1 MLLLTFALA
10 QLPAVAQAEEAG
22 WPNFT
27 VQPGL
32 QMWTPLYAGND
43 GSLRPQSTIGGLI
56 KVNYAF
62 TDNLGAHVRGV
73 YGGNK
78 TTDHIPSVDRSFNAW
93 AAGLGLDFHASIG
106 DRVQWVNTM
115 GLAYGQNTATVDELE
130 QPSVT
135 TLGAYFVTGLDITV
149 MGPMGVWMDW
159 GCQVVGPS
167 FATIPETA
175 GGTEE
180 FEASSWHI
188 NALGAGGMRF
198 AF

>member
-1 MLLLTFALA
+1 
-10 QLPAVAQAEEAG
+10 
-22 WPNFT
+22 
-27 VQPGL
+27 
-32 QMWTPLYAGND
+32 
-43 GSLRPQSTIGGLI
+43 
-56 KVNYAF
+56 
-62 TDNLGAHVRGV
+62 
-73 YGGNK
+73 
-78 TTDHIPSVDRSFNAW
+78 
-93 AAGLGLDFHASIG
+93 
-106 DRVQWVNTM
+106 M

-167 FATIPETA
+167 FATIPEAA